1 MEQGRAAKREQ
12 MARKMAKRA
21 AVEMG
26 GGVSQLSQLNSIELA
41 ASSYARTLAES
52 KGVVGGGSTRSAHTA
67 HTPHDDISL
76 VLSPGGSYN
85 SNVDADN
92 GDGDTNLCDLED
104 SSSPRGAAQLSVVD
118 AAEMTTL

>member
-21 AVEMG
+21 AVEG
-26 GGVSQLSQLNSIELA
+26 GGRVSQLSHLSQRSAIELRA
-41 ASSYARTLAES
+41 LGSPVLAES
-52 KGVVGGGSTRSAHTA
+52 KGGVGGV
-67 HTPHDDISL
+67 DDISL

-85 SNVDADN
+85 SNMDADS
-92 GDGDTNLCDLED
+92 GDTNLCDLED